1 MNEQVTVLSCN
12 QVKAINAKST
22 GRRIPH
28 EIIGRLDPSGF
39 NVVASAFMVDDGQ
52 VMRLMLLLKI
62 KDTMEPSEGIV
73 DCGLTEYLE
82 MNRVEVS
89 FEGDEIEII

>member
-1 MNEQVTVLSCN
+1 MNKQVTVLSCN
-12 QVKAINAKST
+12 QVKAINAKSI

-28 EIIGRLDPSGF
+28 EIIDRLDPTGF
-39 NVVASAFMVDDGQ
+39 NVVARALMVDDGAT
-52 VMRLMLLLKI
+52 MRLMLMLKV

-73 DCGLTEYLE
+73 DCDLTEYLE